1 MSLYVKKQ
9 GETLIKYILSLILS
23 YQLYSSDFNQDG
35 VIKPGIGGLRVG
47 YVMSLVDAAGFDTSK
62 KTQSKNNGGLRAAV
76 QPIADA
82 FVRLVVLNQLEG
94 HDCEKRQLTIFI
106 LKKVEH

>member
-1 MSLYVKKQ
+1 MALVLRYKKCTRMDQ
-9 GETLIKYILSLILS
+9 KATI

-62 KTQSKNNGGLRAAV
+62 KTQSKNNGGLRAAI

-82 FVRLVVLNQLEG
+82 LVRLVVLNQLEG